1 MWNRQFTRLRI
12 LDLHQYKSAI
22 QSEWRQYQWK
32 ILFSLFSLLLLFS
45 FINGIEPPKWT
56 KHNALC
62 FDLIHLKHFTVSFLS
77 SSLMLITQNASGVFP
92 RPQHKWHSVIKSN
105 IFVNE
110 SRFQILLNYHFF
122 SVAIVIL
129 ISLVKC
135 FHSQKSIRFPN
146 RTKALAHY
154 VMFSDND
161 FLLFKIKWTKR
172 NMNNKSPREVS
183 KFLN

>member
-32 ILFSLFSLLLLFS
+32 ILFSLFSLLLLFFF
-45 FINGIEPPKWT
+45 FINGIEPRKWT
-56 KHNALC
+56 KHKALC

-110 SRFQILLNYHFF
+110 SRFQILWNYHFF
-122 SVAIVIL
+122 RRNCNSNFTRKMFPFAKIDPF
-129 ISLVKC
+129 S
-135 FHSQKSIRFPN
+135 KSYKSFSP
-146 RTKALAHY
+146 LCY
-154 VMFSDND
+154 VQ
-161 FLLFKIKWTKR
+161 R
-172 NMNNKSPREVS
+172 
-183 KFLN
+183 

>member
-12 LDLHQYKSAI
+12 LDLHQYKSFNPNEDNI
-22 QSEWRQYQWK
+22 SER
-32 ILFSLFSLLLLFS
+32 FCSLCCCCFFF
-45 FINGIEPPKWT
+45 FINGIEPRKWT
-56 KHNALC
+56 KHKALC